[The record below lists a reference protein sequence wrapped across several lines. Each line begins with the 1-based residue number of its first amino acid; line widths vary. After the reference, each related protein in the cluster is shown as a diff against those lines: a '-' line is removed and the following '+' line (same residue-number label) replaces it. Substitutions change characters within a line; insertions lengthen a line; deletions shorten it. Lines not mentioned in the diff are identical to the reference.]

1 MNHLPGGLALAEVA
15 TKDRDVYMNNEPK
28 GYTFVYSMFIVLN

>member
-15 TKDRDVYMNNEPK
+15 TKDRDVNMNNEPK
-28 GYTFVYSMFIVLN
+28 GYKLVYSMSIILN